1 MAIDDFN
8 ELIIRFLRIWA
19 SFEPF
24 KEFKSGW
31 RIFAEQIPNY
41 SLDRINS

>member
-24 KEFKSGW
+24 KSGW